1 MVHRSIAAVGL
12 IAVLTVVLATAA
24 PATASAPFDGSDH
37 VGAGTCIT
45 ETVMGPI
52 PCTDLAWNLGG
63 STVATSSKPANVV
76 NARSNDDTIAGH
88 GPVAAASD
96 TDVGAHKAP
105 TWVQTQCLC

>member
-63 STVATSSKPANVV
+63 STVSTSRKPA
-76 NARSNDDTIAGH
+76 DTADTQPDEITTAGH
-88 GPVAAASD
+88 GIAAETPD
-96 TDVGAHKAP
+96 TGVGAQKAP
-105 TWVQTQCLC
+105 TRDRTQCLC